1 MSTAEQTTAGSGGP
15 CAKGTAGESPAV
27 HPPFDAELATVLAA
41 AADVPTTVTPDML
54 GPLREAVAAGAE
66 SLATLADRHG
76 VVIRTASVPR
86 SGAPDLEL
94 LVARPPGTVPGAPAL
109 YWIHGGG
116 VVLGDHRFGLDLPL
130 AWAREFAVPV
140 VSVDYR
146 LAPADPDPAAV
157 EDCYA
162 GLVWTV
168 GHAPELAIDPA
179 RIVLAGHSAGA
190 GLAAATALLARDRG
204 GPRALGQLLL
214 CPMLDDRELTPASRQ
229 LDGVGVW
236 DRTANRTAWQAR
248 LGDRLGGPEVGAY
261 SAPARAADLADLPPA
276 FVDVGSVDTFRDEA
290 VGYATGI
297 WAAGGVAE
305 LHVWPGAYH
314 CFEIYAPDAE
324 ISVAAVERRTGWLRR
339 ILRPA

>member
-1 MSTAEQTTAGSGGP
+1 MTTVDSATANGRAGDPST
-15 CAKGTAGESPAV
+15 V
-27 HPPFDAELATVLAA
+27 HPPIDPELAAVLAVTP
-41 AADVPTTVTPDML
+41 DVPTTVTPAML

-66 SLATLADRHG
+66 PLAAIADRHG
-76 VVIRTASVPR
+76 VTIRTVSVPR
-86 SGAPDLEL
+86 AGAPDLEL
-94 LVARPPGTVPGAPAL
+94 LVARPPDTAPAAPVL

-116 VVLGDHRFGLDLPL
+116 VVLGDYRFGVDLPL
-130 AWAREFAVPV
+130 AWAREFGVPV

-157 EDCYA
+157 QDCYA
-162 GLVWTV
+162 GLVWTAD
-168 GHAPELAIDPA
+168 HAAELGIDPA
-179 RIVLAGHSAGA
+179 WIVLAGHSAGA
-190 GLAAATALLARDRG
+190 GLAAGTALLARDRG
-204 GPRALGQLLL
+204 GPRAAGQLLL
-214 CPMLDDRELTPASRQ
+214 CPMLDDRELTPAGRQ

-248 LGDRLGGPEVGAY
+248 LGDRRGGPAVEVY
-261 SAPARAADLADLPPA
+261 SAPARATDLADLPPA

-297 WAAGGVAE
+297 WAAGGAAE

-324 ISVAAVERRTGWLRR
+324 LSLAAASRRTDWLRR
-339 ILRPA
+339 VLRST

>member
-1 MSTAEQTTAGSGGP
+1 MRTVDSATAGGP
-15 CAKGTAGESPAV
+15 RGNGATGAPSAL
-27 HPPFDAELATVLAA
+27 HPPLDAELAAVLAA
-41 AADVPTTVTPDML
+41 TPDVPTTVTPEML

-66 SLATLADRHG
+66 PLTVIAERHG
-76 VVIRTASVPR
+76 VAIRTVTVPR
-86 SGAPDLEL
+86 SGVPDLEL
-94 LVARPPGTVPGAPAL
+94 LVARPPGTPRGVAAL

-130 AWAREFAVPV
+130 AWAREFGVPV

-168 GHAPELAIDPA
+168 EHAAELAIDPS

-190 GLAAATALLARDRG
+190 GLAAGTALLARDRG
-204 GPRALGQLLL
+204 GPRAVGQLLL

-236 DRTANRTAWQAR
+236 DRTANRTAWRAR
-248 LGDRLGGPEVGAY
+248 LGERCGGPAVGAY
-261 SAPARAADLADLPPA
+261 SAPARATDLAGLPPA

-290 VGYATGI
+290 VGYAGRI
-297 WAAGGVAE
+297 WAAGGDAE

-314 CFEIYAPDAE
+314 CFEIYAPGAA
-324 ISVAAVERRTGWLRR
+324 ISVAAVERRTAWLARV
-339 ILRPA
+339 LRAG